1 MLFRRRQAFS
11 SRDVRSSVQDS
22 LGSDGSGRRN
32 NMSKLQGH
40 VFRVRY
46 PGFKIL
52 QFFFKYTQITSM
64 CWEFAILL
72 SILSPVLGR
81 VPDLVGAQQP
91 STELK

>member
-1 MLFRRRQAFS
+1 
-11 SRDVRSSVQDS
+11 
-22 LGSDGSGRRN
+22 
-32 NMSKLQGH
+32 MSKLQGH
-40 VFRVRY
+40 VFGVRY
-46 PGFKIL
+46 PRFKIL

-72 SILSPVLGR
+72 SLLSPVLGR